1 MENIQ
6 INIKDGIKL
15 HIIPNDIYKTN
26 LIRIAFT
33 IDADKDTVTDTAML
47 PLILKQ
53 GSMNYPTQEKINT
66 RLEELY
72 GAEFVANIDKKGDL
86 QVISFE
92 ADCIKDKYIPTK
104 ESITKEVFDLI
115 FDIVLNPLIEDG
127 AFNNN
132 YLDIEKEKLKKMI
145 NELVDDKDAYSYYNC
160 IHEMFGDEGYG
171 LYQMGIESEVEKID
185 SKSLYEYYQKFID
198 KAKIDI
204 FVSGEVDSD
213 AIKTYIDEKV
223 KDLKEREFDAT
234 SLISTIS
241 AKNVDNPKEIFEKLD
256 VTQGKLVMG
265 CTIDSKQDNKNYI
278 GLVYNSILGS
288 GASSLLFQNVREKAS
303 LAYYAVSRFIDVKY
317 LLFIRAGIEIKNYN
331 KALNLIKE
339 QMNKIIEGDFTQENI
354 DDAKTTLYSNLRNV
368 PEAQESSINYYF
380 MQEFYTQK
388 DSIESLMEKI
398 GAVSKE
404 EVIEFA
410 KSVKLNVVYF
420 LKDNN

>member
-223 KDLKEREFDAT
+223 KDLKSREFDAT

-303 LAYYAVSRFIDVKY
+303 LAYYAVSRFIDVKS

-339 QMNKIIEGDFTQENI
+339 QMNKIINGDFTQENI

-398 GAVSKE
+398 EAVSKE

>member
-145 NELVDDKDAYSYYNC
+145 KELVDDKDAYSYYNC

-171 LYQMGIESEVEKID
+171 LYQMRREFEVE
-185 SKSLYEYYQKFID
+185 
-198 KAKIDI
+198 
-204 FVSGEVDSD
+204 
-213 AIKTYIDEKV
+213 
-223 KDLKEREFDAT
+223 
-234 SLISTIS
+234 
-241 AKNVDNPKEIFEKLD
+241 
-256 VTQGKLVMG
+256 
-265 CTIDSKQDNKNYI
+265 
-278 GLVYNSILGS
+278 
-288 GASSLLFQNVREKAS
+288 
-303 LAYYAVSRFIDVKY
+303 
-317 LLFIRAGIEIKNYN
+317 
-331 KALNLIKE
+331 
-339 QMNKIIEGDFTQENI
+339 
-354 DDAKTTLYSNLRNV
+354 
-368 PEAQESSINYYF
+368 
-380 MQEFYTQK
+380 
-388 DSIESLMEKI
+388 
-398 GAVSKE
+398 
-404 EVIEFA
+404 
-410 KSVKLNVVYF
+410 
-420 LKDNN
+420 

>member
-72 GAEFVANIDKKGDL
+72 GAEIVANIDKKGDL

-223 KDLKEREFDAT
+223 KDLKPREFDAT

-265 CTIDSKQDNKNYI
+265 CTIDSKQDNRNYV

-303 LAYYAVSRFIDVKY
+303 LAYYAVSRFIDVKS

-339 QMNKIIEGDFTQENI
+339 QMNKIINGDFTQENI

-398 GAVSKE
+398 EAVSRE
-404 EVIEFA
+404 EIIEFA
-410 KSVKLNVVYF
+410 KSVKLNVIYF

>member
-223 KDLKEREFDAT
+223 KDLKPREFDAT

-265 CTIDSKQDNKNYI
+265 CTIDSKQDNRNYV

-303 LAYYAVSRFIDVKY
+303 LAYYAVSRFIDVKS

-380 MQEFYTQK
+380 MQEFYIQK

-398 GAVSKE
+398 EAVSKE

-410 KSVKLNVVYF
+410 KSVKLNVIYF

>member
-6 INIKDGIKL
+6 INIKNGIKL

-223 KDLKEREFDAT
+223 KDLKGREFDAT

-241 AKNVDNPKEIFEKLD
+241 AKNVDNPKEKFEKLD

-303 LAYYAVSRFIDVKY
+303 LAYYAVSRFIDVKS

>member
-132 YLDIEKEKLKKMI
+132 YLDIEKEKLKQMI

>member
-132 YLDIEKEKLKKMI
+132 YLEIEKEKLKKMI

-223 KDLKEREFDAT
+223 KDLKERKFDAT

-241 AKNVDNPKEIFEKLD
+241 AKNVDNPKETFEKLD

-303 LAYYAVSRFIDVKY
+303 LAYYAVSRFIDVKS
-317 LLFIRAGIEIKNYN
+317 LLFIRAGIEIRNYN

-398 GAVSKE
+398 EAVSRE
-404 EVIEFA
+404 EIIEFA
-410 KSVKLNVVYF
+410 KSVKLNVIYF

>member
-33 IDADKDTVTDTAML
+33 IDADKNTVTDTAML

-171 LYQMGIESEVEKID
+171 LYQMGIESEVEKIN

-223 KDLKEREFDAT
+223 KDLKPREFDAT

-265 CTIDSKQDNKNYI
+265 CTIDSKQDNRNYV

-303 LAYYAVSRFIDVKY
+303 LAYYAVSRFIDVKS

-398 GAVSKE
+398 EAVSRE
-404 EVIEFA
+404 EIIEFA
-410 KSVKLNVVYF
+410 KSVKLNVIYF

>member
-223 KDLKEREFDAT
+223 KDLKPREFDAT

-256 VTQGKLVMG
+256 VTQGKLVIG
-265 CTIDSKQDNKNYI
+265 CTIDSKQDNRNYV

-303 LAYYAVSRFIDVKY
+303 LAYYAVSRFIDVKS

-398 GAVSKE
+398 EAVSRE
-404 EVIEFA
+404 EIIEFA
-410 KSVKLNVVYF
+410 KSVKLNVIYF

>member
-303 LAYYAVSRFIDVKY
+303 LAYYAVSRFIDVKS

-339 QMNKIIEGDFTQENI
+339 QMNKIINGDFTQENI

-368 PEAQESSINYYF
+368 PEAQESSITYYF
-380 MQEFYTQK
+380 MQEFSTQK

>member
-223 KDLKEREFDAT
+223 KDLKAREFDAT

-265 CTIDSKQDNKNYI
+265 CTIDSKQDNRNYV

-303 LAYYAVSRFIDVKY
+303 LAYYAVSRFIDVKS

-380 MQEFYTQK
+380 MQEFYIQK

-398 GAVSKE
+398 EAVSKE

-410 KSVKLNVVYF
+410 KSVKLNVIYF

>member
-132 YLDIEKEKLKKMI
+132 YLEIEKEKLKKMI

-223 KDLKEREFDAT
+223 KDLKPREFDAT
-234 SLISTIS
+234 NLISTIS

-303 LAYYAVSRFIDVKY
+303 LAYYAVSRFIDVKS

-339 QMNKIIEGDFTQENI
+339 QMNKIINGDFTQENI

-398 GAVSKE
+398 GAVSRE
-404 EVIEFA
+404 EIIEFA
-410 KSVKLNVVYF
+410 KSVKLNVIYF

>member
-92 ADCIKDKYIPTK
+92 ADCIKDKYTPTK

-132 YLDIEKEKLKKMI
+132 YLEIEKEKLKKMI

-160 IHEMFGDEGYG
+160 IHVMFGDEGYG

-185 SKSLYEYYQKFID
+185 SKSLYEYYQQFLD

-223 KDLKEREFDAT
+223 KDLKPREFDAT
-234 SLISTIS
+234 NLISTIS
-241 AKNVDNPKEIFEKLD
+241 AKNVDNPKEMFEKLD

-303 LAYYAVSRFIDVKY
+303 LAYYAVSRFIDVKS

-388 DSIESLMEKI
+388 DSIESLMEKNW
-398 GAVSKE
+398 SR
-404 EVIEFA
+404 F
-410 KSVKLNVVYF
+410 
-420 LKDNN
+420 

>member
-303 LAYYAVSRFIDVKY
+303 LAYYAVSRFIDVKS

-339 QMNKIIEGDFTQENI
+339 QMNKIINGDFTQENI

>member
-33 IDADKDTVTDTAML
+33 IDADKNTVTDTAML

-171 LYQMGIESEVEKID
+171 LYQMGIESEVEKIN

-223 KDLKEREFDAT
+223 KDLKAREFDAT

-265 CTIDSKQDNKNYI
+265 CTIDSKQDNRNYV

-303 LAYYAVSRFIDVKY
+303 LAYYAVSRFIDVKS

-398 GAVSKE
+398 EAVSRE
-404 EVIEFA
+404 EIIEFA
-410 KSVKLNVVYF
+410 KSVKLNVIYF

>member
-223 KDLKEREFDAT
+223 KDLKGREFDAT

-241 AKNVDNPKEIFEKLD
+241 AKNVDNPKEKFEKLD

-288 GASSLLFQNVREKAS
+288 GANSLLFQNVREKAS
-303 LAYYAVSRFIDVKY
+303 LAYYAVSRFIDVKS

-339 QMNKIIEGDFTQENI
+339 QMNKIINGDFTQENI

>member
-26 LIRIAFT
+26 LFRIAFT

-223 KDLKEREFDAT
+223 KDLKERKFDAT

-265 CTIDSKQDNKNYI
+265 CTIDSKQDNRNYI

-303 LAYYAVSRFIDVKY
+303 LAYYAVSRFIDVKS

-331 KALNLIKE
+331 KTLNLIKE
-339 QMNKIIEGDFTQENI
+339 QMNKIINGDFTQENI

-398 GAVSKE
+398 EAVSRE
-404 EVIEFA
+404 EIIEFA
-410 KSVKLNVVYF
+410 KSVKLNVIYF

>member
-223 KDLKEREFDAT
+223 KDLKSREFDAT

-303 LAYYAVSRFIDVKY
+303 LAYYAVSRFIDVKS

-339 QMNKIIEGDFTQENI
+339 QMNKIINGDFTQENI

-398 GAVSKE
+398 EAVSRE
-404 EVIEFA
+404 EIIEFA

>member
-223 KDLKEREFDAT
+223 KDLKPREFDAT

-265 CTIDSKQDNKNYI
+265 CTIDSKQDNRNYV

-303 LAYYAVSRFIDVKY
+303 LAYYAVSRFIDVKS

-339 QMNKIIEGDFTQENI
+339 QMNKIINGDFTQENI

-398 GAVSKE
+398 EAVSRE
-404 EVIEFA
+404 EIIEFA
-410 KSVKLNVVYF
+410 KSVKLNVIYF

>member
-127 AFNNN
+127 VFNNN

-160 IHEMFGDEGYG
+160 IHEMFGDGGYG

-223 KDLKEREFDAT
+223 KDLKPREFDAT

-265 CTIDSKQDNKNYI
+265 CTIDSKQDNRNYV

-288 GASSLLFQNVREKAS
+288 GASSLLFQNVREKES
-303 LAYYAVSRFIDVKY
+303 LAYYAVSRFIDVKS

-331 KALNLIKE
+331 KALYLIKE

-398 GAVSKE
+398 EAVSRE
-404 EVIEFA
+404 EIIEFA
-410 KSVKLNVVYF
+410 KSVKLNVIYF

>member
-6 INIKDGIKL
+6 INIKDGIKV

-223 KDLKEREFDAT
+223 KDLNERKFDAT

-303 LAYYAVSRFIDVKY
+303 LAYYAVSRFIDVKS

-339 QMNKIIEGDFTQENI
+339 QMNKIINGDFTQENI

-398 GAVSKE
+398 EAVSRE
-404 EVIEFA
+404 EIIEFA

>member
-171 LYQMGIESEVEKID
+171 LYQMGIESEVEKIN

-223 KDLKEREFDAT
+223 KDLKPREFDAT

-265 CTIDSKQDNKNYI
+265 CTIDSKQDNRNYV

-303 LAYYAVSRFIDVKY
+303 LAYYAVSRFIDVKS

-398 GAVSKE
+398 EAVSRE
-404 EVIEFA
+404 EIIEFA
-410 KSVKLNVVYF
+410 KSVKLNVIYF

>member
-92 ADCIKDKYIPTK
+92 ADCIKDKYTPTK

-132 YLDIEKEKLKKMI
+132 YLEIEKEKLKKMI

-160 IHEMFGDEGYG
+160 IHVMFGDEGYG

-185 SKSLYEYYQKFID
+185 SKSLYEYYQQFLD

-223 KDLKEREFDAT
+223 KDLKPREFDAT
-234 SLISTIS
+234 NLISTIS
-241 AKNVDNPKEIFEKLD
+241 AKNVDNPKEMFEKLD

-303 LAYYAVSRFIDVKY
+303 LAYYAVSRFIDVKS

-339 QMNKIIEGDFTQENI
+339 QMNKIINGDFTQENI

-388 DSIESLMEKI
+388 DSIESLMEKNW
-398 GAVSKE
+398 SR
-404 EVIEFA
+404 F
-410 KSVKLNVVYF
+410 
-420 LKDNN
+420 

>member
-223 KDLKEREFDAT
+223 KDLKSREFDAT

-303 LAYYAVSRFIDVKY
+303 LAYYAVSRFIDVKS

-398 GAVSKE
+398 EAVSRE
-404 EVIEFA
+404 EIIEFA
-410 KSVKLNVVYF
+410 KSVKLNVIYF

>member
-33 IDADKDTVTDTAML
+33 IDADKNTVTDTAML

-86 QVISFE
+86 QVMSFE

-171 LYQMGIESEVEKID
+171 LYQMGIESEVEKIN

-223 KDLKEREFDAT
+223 KDLKAREFDAT

-265 CTIDSKQDNKNYI
+265 CTIDSKQDNRNYV

-303 LAYYAVSRFIDVKY
+303 LAYYAVSRFIDVKS

-398 GAVSKE
+398 EAVSRE
-404 EVIEFA
+404 EIIEFA
-410 KSVKLNVVYF
+410 KSVKLNVIYF

>member
-33 IDADKDTVTDTAML
+33 IDADKNTVTDTAML

-127 AFNNN
+127 AFKNN

-171 LYQMGIESEVEKID
+171 LYQMGIESEVEKIN

-223 KDLKEREFDAT
+223 KDLKPREFDAT

-265 CTIDSKQDNKNYI
+265 CTIDSKQDNRNYV

-303 LAYYAVSRFIDVKY
+303 LAYYAVSRFIDVKS

-398 GAVSKE
+398 EAVSRE
-404 EVIEFA
+404 EIIEFA
-410 KSVKLNVVYF
+410 KSVKLNVIYF